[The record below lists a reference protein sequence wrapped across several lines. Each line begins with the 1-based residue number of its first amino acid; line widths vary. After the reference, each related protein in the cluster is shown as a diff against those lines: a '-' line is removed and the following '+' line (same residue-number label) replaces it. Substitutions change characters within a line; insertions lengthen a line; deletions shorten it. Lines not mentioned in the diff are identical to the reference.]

1 MKGLFLLLVPR
12 TIEVSSG
19 FLFGAMAPF
28 EITVRGT
35 ASIPHKAE
43 RAIIDVQITH
53 QGNDRS
59 LVVSEVAQSSHQLQA
74 LLKDLSASL
83 PPPPISDP
91 DTEATTTATG
101 QHSPVGA
108 LPPLAKW
115 NMDSFTTTSHLPRD
129 ENHNVIKDAAR
140 IYTTTVPF
148 RIQVQDFDALS
159 GLISKLSTSIPHVYV
174 KNIRWTLTE
183 STQKAFESELR
194 RLAAVDAAERAKDY
208 AGALG
213 MSAVKPVHL
222 NEDEYGRSGHVLSDR
237 MYTGRGGPDDE
248 SVFDGIEFV
257 PEEIRME
264 KSVEAKFQAE

>member
-1 MKGLFLLLVPR
+1 MKGLFLLLVLG
-12 TIEVSSG
+12 IVEVVSG

-43 RAIIDVQITH
+43 RAIIDAQISNE
-53 QGNDRS
+53 GNDRS
-59 LVVSEVAQSSHQLQA
+59 LVASEVAQSSHQLQA

-91 DTEATTTATG
+91 DIKATTTATG

-129 ENHNVIKDAAR
+129 ENRNVIEDAAR
-140 IYTTTVPF
+140 IFTTTVPY
-148 RIQVQDFDALS
+148 RIEVQDFDALG

-183 STQKAFESELR
+183 STRKAFESELR
-194 RLAAVDAAERAKDY
+194 QLAAVDAAKRAKDY

-213 MSAVKPVHL
+213 MSAVKPVYL
-222 NEDEYGRSGHVLSDR
+222 KEDDYGDGGHVLMDR
-237 MYTGRGGPDDE
+237 MYTGRGGSDDE
-248 SVFDGIEFV
+248 RVFDGIEFV

-264 KSVEAKFQAE
+264 KEIQAKFEAE